1 MASPRNRFSC
11 YRCYDNEN
19 TREFCGDLI
28 KNVVECPR
36 ASQNSNYCQ
45 NAHISNAIIG
55 TFTGNNYTMQPG
67 NTCMI
72 KISNIM
78 SLDTVTDGFWKIWKD
93 DQQMKFYIA
102 NSLSETDDNNLEGI
116 T

>member
-1 MASPRNRFSC
+1 
-11 YRCYDNEN
+11 
-19 TREFCGDLI
+19 
-28 KNVVECPR
+28 
-36 ASQNSNYCQ
+36 
-45 NAHISNAIIG
+45 
-55 TFTGNNYTMQPG
+55 MQPG